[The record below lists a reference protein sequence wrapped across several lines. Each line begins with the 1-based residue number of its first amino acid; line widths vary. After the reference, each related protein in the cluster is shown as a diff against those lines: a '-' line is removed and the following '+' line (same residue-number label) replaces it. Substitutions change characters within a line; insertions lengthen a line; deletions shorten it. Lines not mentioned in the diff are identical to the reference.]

1 MNGHKTPRPKL
12 LSALVSNGVGIFG
25 LVLAM
30 GSLFAA
36 LCLIAIDFFH
46 TERLSSRHVGVP
58 LSPPAAGSPV
68 EPESGNEHPALI
80 K

>member
-1 MNGHKTPRPKL
+1 MNGHKAPRPKL
-12 LSALVSNGVGIFG
+12 LSALVSNWVGVFG
-25 LVLAM
+25 LVRAM

-46 TERLSSRHVGVP
+46 TERLSSKHVGVP
-58 LSPPAAGSPV
+58 LSPPSAGSPV